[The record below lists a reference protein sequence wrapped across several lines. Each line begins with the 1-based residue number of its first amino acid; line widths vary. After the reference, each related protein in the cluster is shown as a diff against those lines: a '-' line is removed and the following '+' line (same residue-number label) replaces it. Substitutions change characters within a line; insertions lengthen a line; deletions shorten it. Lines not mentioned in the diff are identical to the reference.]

1 MQKCLYKG
9 LCPKL
14 STNNTNIIIMTID
27 EQIKEVVDLHDRYS
41 VVRYPDQ
48 SSCSPMELLDM
59 FNTWHSKAA
68 ILFSRY
74 LSNDDENLVK
84 FKNIEKGNSYVNADL
99 FDDIETFFQILI
111 DKLHYSVAYQLESLI
126 QEGNEIVKTIS
137 YVKAPSGI
145 IRMFDVYKVEDETR
159 YQTWKS
165 KSIRFLN
172 VNFKDDTESTA
183 FVEAANS
190 FDKSHYTPKYLKEM
204 VGILISFKEIPN
216 NIKRKENVK
225 QTPPSAVTVN
235 INQSQT
241 QNQEINLFIEAI
253 SDELTGKQ
261 YKELQSIAQEESN
274 PDTLKQK
281 IVEKLKSFGGDV
293 LSNIVANIIT
303 NPSVWN
309 SML

>member
-1 MQKCLYKG
+1 
-9 LCPKL
+9 
-14 STNNTNIIIMTID
+14 MTID

-145 IRMFDVYKVEDETR
+145 IRMFDVYNVEDETL

-241 QNQEINLFIEAI
+241 QNQKINLFIEAI

>member
-1 MQKCLYKG
+1 
-9 LCPKL
+9 
-14 STNNTNIIIMTID
+14 MTID

-41 VVRYPDQ
+41 IVRYPDQ
-48 SSCSPMELLDM
+48 SSCSPIELLDM

-84 FKNIEKGNSYVNADL
+84 LKNIEKGNSYVNADL

-111 DKLHYSVAYQLESLI
+111 DKLRYSVAYQLESLI
-126 QEGNEIVKTIS
+126 QEGNEIINTIS
-137 YVKAPSGI
+137 YVKAPSRT
-145 IRMFDVYKVEDETR
+145 IRTFDVYKVEDESR

-165 KSIRFLN
+165 KSIRLLN
-172 VNFKDDTESTA
+172 VNFKDDMESSA

-204 VGILISFKEIPN
+204 VGILISCKEIPN
-216 NIKRKENVK
+216 NIKQKENVR
-225 QTPPSAVTVN
+225 QTPSSAVTVN

-241 QNQEINLFIEAI
+241 QNQEINIFIDAI

-261 YKELQSIAQEESN
+261 YKELKSIAQEDSN
-274 PDTLKQK
+274 PDTSKQK
-281 IVEKLKSFGGDV
+281 IVEKLRSFGSDV

-303 NPSVWN
+303 NPSIWN
-309 SML
+309 CML

>member
-1 MQKCLYKG
+1 
-9 LCPKL
+9 
-14 STNNTNIIIMTID
+14 MTID

-41 VVRYPDQ
+41 VVRYLDQ

-204 VGILISFKEIPN
+204 VGILISFKEIPD

-261 YKELQSIAQEESN
+261 YKELQSIAQEDSN
-274 PDTLKQK
+274 PDTSKQK

>member
-1 MQKCLYKG
+1 
-9 LCPKL
+9 
-14 STNNTNIIIMTID
+14 MTID

-84 FKNIEKGNSYVNADL
+84 FKNREKGNSYVDADL

-126 QEGNEIVKTIS
+126 QEGNEIFKTIS

-204 VGILISFKEIPN
+204 LGILISFKEIPN

>member
-1 MQKCLYKG
+1 
-9 LCPKL
+9 
-14 STNNTNIIIMTID
+14 MTID

-41 VVRYPDQ
+41 IVRYPDQ
-48 SSCSPMELLDM
+48 SSCNPIELLDM

-111 DKLHYSVAYQLESLI
+111 DKLRYSVAYQLESLI
-126 QEGNEIVKTIS
+126 QEGNEIINTIS
-137 YVKAPSGI
+137 YVKAPSRT
-145 IRMFDVYKVEDETR
+145 IRTFDVYKVEDESR

-165 KSIRFLN
+165 KSIRLLN
-172 VNFKDDTESTA
+172 VNFKDDMESSA

-204 VGILISFKEIPN
+204 VGILISCKEIPN
-216 NIKRKENVK
+216 NIKQKENVR
-225 QTPPSAVTVN
+225 QTPSSAVTVN

-241 QNQEINLFIEAI
+241 QNQEINIFIDAI

-261 YKELQSIAQEESN
+261 YKELKSIAQEDSN
-274 PDTLKQK
+274 PDTSKQK
-281 IVEKLKSFGGDV
+281 IVEKLRSFGSDV

-303 NPSVWN
+303 NPSIWN
-309 SML
+309 CML

>member
-1 MQKCLYKG
+1 
-9 LCPKL
+9 
-14 STNNTNIIIMTID
+14 MTID

-84 FKNIEKGNSYVNADL
+84 FKNIEKGNSYVDADL

>member
-1 MQKCLYKG
+1 
-9 LCPKL
+9 
-14 STNNTNIIIMTID
+14 
-27 EQIKEVVDLHDRYS
+27 
-41 VVRYPDQ
+41 
-48 SSCSPMELLDM
+48 
-59 FNTWHSKAA
+59 
-68 ILFSRY
+68 
-74 LSNDDENLVK
+74 
-84 FKNIEKGNSYVNADL
+84 
-99 FDDIETFFQILI
+99 
-111 DKLHYSVAYQLESLI
+111 
-126 QEGNEIVKTIS
+126 
-137 YVKAPSGI
+137 
-145 IRMFDVYKVEDETR
+145 MFDVYNVEDETR

-241 QNQEINLFIEAI
+241 QNQKINLFIEAI

>member
-1 MQKCLYKG
+1 
-9 LCPKL
+9 
-14 STNNTNIIIMTID
+14 MTID

-74 LSNDDENLVK
+74 LSNDDENLVI

-241 QNQEINLFIEAI
+241 QI
-253 SDELTGKQ
+253 K
-261 YKELQSIAQEESN
+261 K
-274 PDTLKQK
+274 
-281 IVEKLKSFGGDV
+281 
-293 LSNIVANIIT
+293 
-303 NPSVWN
+303 
-309 SML
+309 

>member
-1 MQKCLYKG
+1 
-9 LCPKL
+9 
-14 STNNTNIIIMTID
+14 MTID

-41 VVRYPDQ
+41 KVRYPDQ
-48 SSCSPMELLDM
+48 SSCSPIELLDM

-111 DKLHYSVAYQLESLI
+111 DKLRYSVAYQLESLI
-126 QEGNEIVKTIS
+126 QEGNEIINTIS
-137 YVKAPSGI
+137 YVKAPSRT
-145 IRMFDVYKVEDETR
+145 IRTFDVYKVEDESL

-165 KSIRFLN
+165 KSIRLLN
-172 VNFKDDTESTA
+172 VNFKDDMESSA

-190 FDKSHYTPKYLKEM
+190 FDKSHYSPKYLKEM
-204 VGILISFKEIPN
+204 VGILISCKEIPN
-216 NIKRKENVK
+216 NIKQKENVR
-225 QTPPSAVTVN
+225 QTPSSAVTVN

-241 QNQEINLFIEAI
+241 QNQEINIFIDAI

-261 YKELQSIAQEESN
+261 YKELKSIAQEESN
-274 PDTLKQK
+274 PDTSKQK
-281 IVEKLKSFGGDV
+281 IVEKLRSFGGDV

-303 NPSVWN
+303 NPSIWN
-309 SML
+309 CML

>member
-1 MQKCLYKG
+1 
-9 LCPKL
+9 
-14 STNNTNIIIMTID
+14 MTID

-84 FKNIEKGNSYVNADL
+84 FKNIEKGNSYVDADL

-126 QEGNEIVKTIS
+126 QEGNEIFKTIS

-303 NPSVWN
+303 NPSVWI

>member
-1 MQKCLYKG
+1 
-9 LCPKL
+9 
-14 STNNTNIIIMTID
+14 MTID

-84 FKNIEKGNSYVNADL
+84 FKNIEKGNSYVDADL

-126 QEGNEIVKTIS
+126 QEGNEIFKTIS

-145 IRMFDVYKVEDETR
+145 IRMFDVYKVEDEIR

>member
-1 MQKCLYKG
+1 
-9 LCPKL
+9 
-14 STNNTNIIIMTID
+14 MTID

-84 FKNIEKGNSYVNADL
+84 FKNIEKGNSYVDADL

-111 DKLHYSVAYQLESLI
+111 DKLHYSVAYQLKSLI
-126 QEGNEIVKTIS
+126 QEGNEIFKTIS

>member
-84 FKNIEKGNSYVNADL
+84 FKNIEKGNSYVDADL

-126 QEGNEIVKTIS
+126 QEGNEIFKTIS

>member
-1 MQKCLYKG
+1 
-9 LCPKL
+9 
-14 STNNTNIIIMTID
+14 MTID

-84 FKNIEKGNSYVNADL
+84 FKNIEKGNSYVDADL

-126 QEGNEIVKTIS
+126 QEGNEIFKTIS

>member
-41 VVRYPDQ
+41 VVRYLDQ

-204 VGILISFKEIPN
+204 VGILISFKEIPD

-261 YKELQSIAQEESN
+261 YKELQSIAQEDSN
-274 PDTLKQK
+274 PDTSKQK